1 MDKIVENFE
10 DSDVLEY
17 INERD
22 ILTFLT
28 QNLSLIDNYVFPD
41 FNKHNL
47 IHFCNVALLSLTMAE
62 FYNIDPNLKK
72 VLTDAALLHDIGRI
86 DDIYDYYHNYVG
98 ASLVPDILIKQEFY
112 QNRENLNLVQAL
124 IYGHN
129 KLPYDYL
136 PFIKYNLEPC
146 ANYTLLLKILRDA
159 DILDLIRIKDINFNP
174 DKLCLKVSKSLM
186 EFTKYIQN
194 NRYARMLIEMS
205 ELDEQRR
212 NIK

>member
-10 DSDVLEY
+10 VSDVLKY

-22 ILTFLT
+22 ILPFLT
-28 QNLSLIDNYVFPD
+28 HNLSLIDKYVFPE

-62 FYNIDPNLKK
+62 YYNIDPNLKK
-72 VLTDAALLHDIGRI
+72 ILTDAALLHDIGRI
-86 DDIYDYYHNYVG
+86 DDVYDYYHNIVG
-98 ASLVPDILIKQEFY
+98 ASLVPDVLIKQEFY

-124 IYGHN
+124 VYGHN
-129 KLPYDYL
+129 KSPYDYL

-159 DILDLIRIKDINFNP
+159 DILDLIRIKVINFNP
-174 DKLCLKVSKSLM
+174 DKLCLKISKSLI